1 MNVADSDYRKL
12 ISNLFAYESIKLN
25 EYDYLKPQILQFGP
39 CGQRRYRIHVAIDS
53 IICLAIFVF
62 LFAARL
68 RGTHDGPIL
77 NVLESLAFSAV
88 FTFIIAVLG
97 HFMFGVHN
105 VAPSASHMRY
115 INNYRMQID
124 NDLKYYW
131 GFSVWQYIHDNYS
144 ELYQDLA
151 FMKLLSYNYE
161 VKHLIS
167 DNVSL
172 MFNIQKLSEIAA
184 LDAKL
189 GDANQ
194 IKINK
199 IKNSVDNELNRL
211 RTEVEHTYVKPQLDR
226 AICKIMQ
233 KGDPKQLK
241 LLPNNLRNEY
251 ANSLVD
257 KM

>member
-1 MNVADSDYRKL
+1 MNAIDSDYRKL
-12 ISNLFAYESIKLN
+12 ISNLSDYESMKLN
-25 EYDYLKPQILQFGP
+25 EYDYLKPQILQFSP
-39 CGQRRYRIHVAIDS
+39 CGQRRYRIHVTIDS

-77 NVLESLAFSAV
+77 NILESLAFSAV
-88 FTFIIAVLG
+88 FTFVIAMTG
-97 HFMFGVHN
+97 HFMVGVHN
-105 VAPSASHMRY
+105 AEPSANHMRY

-131 GFSVWQYIHDNYS
+131 GFSAWQYIHDNYG

-151 FMKLLSYNYE
+151 FMKLLRYNYE

-167 DNVSL
+167 DNASL
-172 MFNIQKLSEIAA
+172 MLNIQKLSEIDV

-189 GDANQ
+189 DDANQ
-194 IKINK
+194 VKINK
-199 IKNSVDNELNRL
+199 IKNSVDDELNRL
-211 RTEVEHTYVKPQLDR
+211 RTEVEHKYVKPQLDR
-226 AICKIMQ
+226 AICKIVR